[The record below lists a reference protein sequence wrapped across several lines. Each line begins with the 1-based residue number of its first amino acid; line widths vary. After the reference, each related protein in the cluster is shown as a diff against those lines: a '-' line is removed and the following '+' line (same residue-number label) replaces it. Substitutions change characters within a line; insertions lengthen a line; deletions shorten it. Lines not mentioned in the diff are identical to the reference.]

1 MNLLPGISLVPASAP
16 GHRAVVPPGQGGLG
30 ETPSYRA
37 LAPAGAD
44 GSPTIVHCS
53 FYIVHCWTYTFSAK
67 EKDAETGLS
76 YFGSRYYSSD
86 LSIWLSVD
94 PQSDKYASLSPYVY
108 CADNPVKL
116 VDPNGEEIWID
127 FSLDEKGNKVVNI
140 HFTATLNNKTGK
152 EISDKEMEN
161 YKNDISKGIRRVYG
175 RKFDDG
181 TTVNVNVDINIHT
194 EGDLEDPSSTR
205 HQINI
210 VNKFTEEHAGESP
223 IGGEFMEFR
232 LDVCEGRTNSL
243 RRTAAHEFGHLLGLD
258 HVTDAD
264 NIMNEKTD
272 GEIITAGQ
280 IYEACY
286 NYNTGRINKN
296 IKSIE
301 FRNEHRRKASVI
313 YQKYRFQ

>member
-1 MNLLPGISLVPASAP
+1 MKNHLSFVNHIDGLQINTAIFLSDRASSHNRKRLQSGIEGNSFALPQQLF
-16 GHRAVVPPGQGGLG
+16 
-30 ETPSYRA
+30 TPH
-37 LAPAGAD
+37 
-44 GSPTIVHCS
+44 T
-53 FYIVHCWTYTFSAK
+53 WTYTFSAK